1 MGPLK
6 LCKVSCI
13 YFFNGFPPNLYFSSH
28 TPTQTDWSL
37 NFPSGMGEDV
47 KPDGLTRCPEYFP
60 ATPPY
65 KCADKLKSPVTM
77 GKVGQMRT
85 NISANTN
92 CNGI

>member
-1 MGPLK
+1 
-6 LCKVSCI
+6 
-13 YFFNGFPPNLYFSSH
+13 
-28 TPTQTDWSL
+28 
-37 NFPSGMGEDV
+37 MGEDV

-65 KCADKLKSPVTM
+65 KCAEKLKSPVTM

-92 CNGI
+92 SDATRQWINKEFKCL